1 MKKQLK
7 FLLLL
12 LLVAGATAVKAQT
25 VILEESLTGVYG
37 QQIELNS
44 PLSILPN
51 WTLTNCYSYCHEK
64 YSEWYIQVGWGSSD
78 NKHYG
83 SITTP
88 ALTGLTGNARLTFD
102 ILAYSKTDQQIKVSI
117 VNGDVEE
124 VVTTYSLATKDDWY
138 SKTARDRAK
147 KIRLFS
153 CNSTYFKFMV
163 KDIVVTDLGDY
174 YYIETFDNLN
184 GIGGNDGDWTLEGRE
199 SLDVSKLI
207 IPATFDSGVTIA
219 SQCVN
224 FQNSSPSF
232 TTAPITTA
240 SEKAHVAISFRVA
253 GDNGM
258 SSSTP
263 LTVTYYSNGT
273 STSKTPTVTKKSWK
287 TINYTTNYFHLNRG
301 IKFSGQNFFLD
312 DIKVMPVFD
321 VTIDEQ
327 ADNSSILQKRSGN
340 HVDATLHRTLTAGI
354 WNTLCLPF
362 AVSNTMISNSAT
374 IRQLTSVSNGV
385 YNFKTVNNV
394 PAGEPFLVKVNET
407 VTNPTFTDVVIEA
420 PTPTTKTFGNYG
432 FAGVYS
438 PTQLNVDGTHLFL
451 GTDGY
456 LYAPSDAN
464 SNTINGMRAYF
475 VLPSGNAR
483 VAFVEDEEAAGIT
496 EHNREQIMSDGCYN
510 LIGQP
515 VSSPARGLYIVD
527 GKKTLMK

>member
-12 LLVAGATAVKAQT
+12 LLVAGATAAKAQT
-25 VILEESLTGVYG
+25 VILEESLRNLVSGNYLDTENPPTGL
-37 QQIELNS
+37 E
-44 PLSILPN
+44 N
-51 WTLTNCYSYCHEK
+51 WIFDNCYAFKDSQNDT
-64 YSEWYIQVGWGSSD
+64 WMLVGTNSKGRGSL
-78 NKHYG
+78 
-83 SITTP
+83 TTCE
-88 ALTGLTGNARLTFD
+88 LSGLTGNVRITFD
-102 ILAYSKTDQQIKVSI
+102 LLAGSTGQTIQISMVNNGEETVITEYSPTNREK
-117 VNGDVEE
+117 
-124 VVTTYSLATKDDWY
+124 WY
-138 SKTARDRAK
+138 SVTVLMQNGNENT
-147 KIRLFS
+147 RLKFS
-153 CNSTYFKFMV
+153 CNTTNHMFQIR
-163 KDIVVTDLGDY
+163 DIVVTDLGEY
-174 YYIETFDNLN
+174 YYIESFDNLN
-184 GIGGNDGDWTLEGRE
+184 GTGGNDNTWEHISRYALNASDL
-199 SLDVSKLI
+199 V
-207 IPATFDSGVTIA
+207 IPATFTTGVKKA
-219 SQCVN
+219 AQCVN
-224 FQNSSPSF
+224 FQDKSSSF

-240 SEKAHVAISFRVA
+240 SENAHVAISFRVA
-253 GDNGM
+253 GDNDLT
-258 SSSTP
+258 SSTP
-263 LTVTYYSNGT
+263 LTVTYYNSN
-273 STSKTPTVTKKSWK
+273 SNSISRKPTVVKNSWQTIPYTIK
-287 TINYTTNYFHLNRG
+287 TFNLNKG
-301 IKFSGQNFFLD
+301 ITFTGQNFFLD

-362 AVSNTMISNSAT
+362 AVSNTKISSTAT

-394 PAGEPFLVKVNET
+394 PAGEPFLVKVEQT

-438 PTQLNVDGTHLFL
+438 PTQLNIDGTHLFL

-456 LYAPSDAN
+456 LYVPSDAN

-483 VAFVEDEEAAGIT
+483 VAFVDDQEAGIT
-496 EHNREQIMSDGCYN
+496 EHKHEQKMSEGYFN
-510 LIGQP
+510 LNGQR
-515 VSSPARGLYIVD
+515 VSSPTRGLFIVD

>member
-1 MKKQLK
+1 M
-7 FLLLL
+7 
-12 LLVAGATAVKAQT
+12 KAQ
-25 VILEESLTGVYG
+25 IIEKSLVFDRQET
-37 QQIELNS
+37 LS
-44 PLSILPN
+44 PNPPDGYSDWIFN
-51 WTLTNCYSYCHEK
+51 NCYCILFTSGNY
-64 YSEWYIQVGWGSSD
+64 YVQVGSSGQE
-78 NKHYG
+78 G
-83 SITTP
+83 SIITKP
-88 ALTGLTGNARLTFD
+88 LEGLSGNARIVFQ
-102 ILAYSKTDQQIKVSI
+102 AYSIDDNQKICLGAINGETEETLIQYTSKAIGEYESVSYLLTDGT
-117 VNGDVEE
+117 GD
-124 VVTTYSLATKDDWY
+124 T
-138 SKTARDRAK
+138 
-147 KIRLFS
+147 RLKFFS
-153 CNSTYFKFMV
+153 QNPQNSNPRRFQV
-163 KDIVVTDLGDY
+163 KDVVVTDIGEKLYDESFDKLLGD
-174 YYIETFDNLN
+174 ETMDFSAKKRSGADVKLFDYPNSDTKS
-184 GIGGNDGDWTLEGRE
+184 IC
-199 SLDVSKLI
+199 SAYHCI
-207 IPATFDSGVTIA
+207 Y
-219 SQCVN
+219 
-224 FQNSSPSF
+224 FQNSSSSF

-240 SEKAHVAISFRVA
+240 NENAHVAISFRVA
-253 GDNGM
+253 GDNDLT
-258 SSSTP
+258 SSTP
-263 LTVTYYSNGT
+263 LTVTYNIDEKET
-273 STSKTPTVTKKSWK
+273 ISTKPTVVKKSWK